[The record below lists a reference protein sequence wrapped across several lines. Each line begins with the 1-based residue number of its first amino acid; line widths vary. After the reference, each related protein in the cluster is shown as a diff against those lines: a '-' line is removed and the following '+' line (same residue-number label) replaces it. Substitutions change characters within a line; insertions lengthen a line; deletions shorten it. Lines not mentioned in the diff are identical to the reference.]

1 MFYLYAQLEPKGA
14 RTRPN
19 WTQVSNGEWFY
30 LKKKSTRVHEK
41 NPNDCSV
48 ADSNKEFESEED
60 FCKYGALNETY
71 LRK

>member
-30 LKKKSTRVHEK
+30 LKKKVQEFMKKILMTAVWQILIKNLRV
-41 NPNDCSV
+41 
-48 ADSNKEFESEED
+48 
-60 FCKYGALNETY
+60 
-71 LRK
+71 RKISASMVP